1 MCEKYQNNNEK
12 GNLGPVAEFIKEN
25 GRLPM
30 SPNELVQFIINKNI
44 AKISGAGCN
53 CNKTQDDTAS
63 ERINAFTNIPTI
75 MKIIGRAEKDRF
87 DKAVE
92 FATEEIQVALGNLIR
107 NYGDDVVEEA
117 LGKLGFLI
125 PVEDESPDD
134 VIISLIERINELEGK
149 LDGLGNIIQGGIVTG
164 EPMLAELKEFDPT
177 KSIRKIVR
185 QEVKK
190 EVNRR
195 YGQIADKK

>member
-1 MCEKYQNNNEK
+1 MCEKCQNNNEK
-12 GNLGPVAEFIKEN
+12 VNLRPVAEFIKET

-30 SPNELVQFIINKNI
+30 SQNELAQFIINKNI
-44 AKISGAGCN
+44 TKVSGAGCN
-53 CNKTQDDTAS
+53 CNKTQDDNVR
-63 ERINAFTNIPTI
+63 ERINDFTNIHAM
-75 MKIIGRAEKDRF
+75 MKIIEQAEKDRF

-92 FATEEIQVALGNLIR
+92 FATEEIQVGIENLTR

-117 LGKLGFLI
+117 LGKLGFRI
-125 PVEDESPDD
+125 PVEDKSPDD

-149 LDGLGNIIQGGIVTG
+149 LDGLENIIQAGIVIG
-164 EPMLAELKEFDPT
+164 EPMLTELKEFDPM

-190 EVNRR
+190 EVNRK
-195 YGQIADKK
+195 YGQISDKK